1 MAKEIMETTIYNEIY
16 TIMSSRDY
24 GWGDN
29 ASSAII
35 RSTIEGMAAFLG
47 QKKNKDF
54 PVSVGIYDNNDK
66 FHFGG
71 IVEFQKAEE
80 EGGDEGSWSI
90 VFTFDEN
97 DIDKNTTKIYKI
109 PEDQEANKTLAAT
122 AYEKEGMYYTFMEN
136 EDKNVQ
142 NDGSPQELMIVV
154 FDVIRDYMRM
164 NITQDPVLIITG
176 VAKMTA
182 VADTNT
188 NNVIIGIE
196 PDEKIRQYVKDD
208 ASI

>member
-16 TIMSSRDY
+16 KIMSSRDY

-188 NNVIIGIE
+188 NNVII
-196 PDEKIRQYVKDD
+196 DRHYRVW
-208 ASI
+208 

>member
-16 TIMSSRDY
+16 KIMSSSDY

-90 VFTFDEN
+90 VFIFDEN

>member
-16 TIMSSRDY
+16 KIMSSRDY

-97 DIDKNTTKIYKI
+97 DITVTVPFGFTVLPIIKN
-109 PEDQEANKTLAAT
+109 
-122 AYEKEGMYYTFMEN
+122 EN
-136 EDKNVQ
+136 D
-142 NDGSPQELMIVV
+142 DY
-154 FDVIRDYMRM
+154 VI
-164 NITQDPVLIITG
+164 LIQRTRFTI
-176 VAKMTA
+176 
-182 VADTNT
+182 
-188 NNVIIGIE
+188 
-196 PDEKIRQYVKDD
+196 
-208 ASI
+208 

>member
-16 TIMSSRDY
+16 KIMSSRDY

-54 PVSVGIYDNNDK
+54 PVSFGIYDNNDK

>member
-1 MAKEIMETTIYNEIY
+1 
-16 TIMSSRDY
+16 
-24 GWGDN
+24 
-29 ASSAII
+29 
-35 RSTIEGMAAFLG
+35 MAAFLG

-154 FDVIRDYMRM
+154 FDVICDYMRM

>member
-35 RSTIEGMAAFLG
+35 RSTIEGMAACLG

>member
-16 TIMSSRDY
+16 KIMSSRDY

-136 EDKNVQ
+136 EDNNVQ